1 MIKFD
6 RYSFSEVL
14 DVRDGTHDSPKYVDD
29 GYPLITSKNLDNGK
43 IDFNNVNFITE
54 ADFITINKRSKV
66 DVGDILY
73 SMIGSI
79 GNFATVNS
87 EVNFAIKNV
96 ALFKFKDQKLSNKYL
111 LYFIQSNEFTKQIN
125 SQSKGGTQKFVTLK
139 ILRNIQIPLP
149 PLPQQQKIANILDAA
164 DALRQKDKALL
175 AKYDELTQALFLD
188 MFGDPVSNPKGWEK
202 VRFDEL
208 VSNNCPLTY
217 GIVQPGDEFEN
228 GVPCVR
234 PVDLIYKYIN
244 IENLKRIDPVISNK
258 FKRTLLKGGELL
270 LSVRGSVGII
280 SIANKSLKDSNVT
293 RGIVPI
299 WFDSD
304 VSNKLFF
311 YHLYNTMEIQ
321 RKVKN
326 LAKGAT
332 LIQINLKDLRELK
345 IIKPPIKLQ
354 NQFAE
359 RMQVIEHQK
368 AIAQKSLEKSE
379 QLFNSLLQK
388 AFKEELL

>member
-1 MIKFD
+1 MKNVRLDSVCEIIAGQSPPSDTYNQDKVGIPFFQGKAD
-6 RYSFSEVL
+6 FRELYPIVRYWCSKPTKISIPEDILFS
-14 DVRDGTHDSPKYVDD
+14 VRAPVGPTN
-29 GYPLITSKNLDNGK
+29 I
-43 IDFNNVNFITE
+43 NNVK
-54 ADFITINKRSKV
+54 AC
-66 DVGDILY
+66 
-73 SMIGSI
+73 IGRGIS
-79 GNFATVNS
+79 
-87 EVNFAIKNV
+87 AIRCTDKII
-96 ALFKFKDQKLSNKYL
+96 QKYL
-111 LYFIQSNEFTKQIN
+111 LHYLRANEHKIAAL
-125 SQSKGGTQKFVTLK
+125 GTGSTFKAITISALK
-139 ILRNIQIPLP
+139 KLQIPLP

-234 PVDLIYKYIN
+234 PVDLISQYIN

-321 RKVKN
+321 REVKN

-359 RMQVIEHQK
+359 RIQIIEQQK